1 MELIDSLNQVKE
13 DLQHSV
19 DNLNKVKEDLY
30 EQLHTTVAVG
40 PYDEEEVYNSVDP
53 ILSDNSMDELE
64 GIAER
69 VGEVFNEIGGDL
81 PERIRDLFDTDAL
94 EGIKE
99 ACDHGGTLREL
110 SSFKPSLIEEEY
122 LAGAHNEELDIAAQK
137 ASDAVAE
144 ARQDLAENAEDNA
157 KTMLEN
163 IDELV
168 SSLENMIDE
177 L

>member
-1 MELIDSLNQVKE
+1 MVVCRSVSRIAQVIKKERLTMELIDSLNQVKE

-69 VGEVFNEIGGDL
+69 VGEVFNEIGEIYLRGSEIYL
-81 PERIRDLFDTDAL
+81 IQTHLRASKRRVIM
-94 EGIKE
+94 EGRYE
-99 ACDHGGTLREL
+99 SYLHLNHHLLR
-110 SSFKPSLIEEEY
+110 KNTWQVLIMK
-122 LAGAHNEELDIAAQK
+122 N
-137 ASDAVAE
+137 
-144 ARQDLAENAEDNA
+144 
-157 KTMLEN
+157 
-163 IDELV
+163 
-168 SSLENMIDE
+168 
-177 L
+177 